1 MRKRIC
7 LAFGIVVIISCL
19 FTNSTAETPKPS
31 YGFDVVQYETHGTRV
46 FRSSLLEI
54 SKHGWV
60 IWQVGG
66 IAGHE
71 VSVGQ
76 LPANLLARLQADIA
90 SLDIPTNEKRR
101 ENCAIAP
108 DSGSTSF
115 TIIRDGKIRLLP
127 DATCLPKTAM
137 KIRAIEDEVL
147 DLGGSVVSPL
157 KY

>member
-7 LAFGIVVIISCL
+7 LALGIAVIISCL
-19 FTNSTAETPKPS
+19 FTNSTAETPKPL

-71 VSVGQ
+71 VSVGR

-90 SLDIPTNEKRR
+90 SLDIPTNEKWR
-101 ENCAIAP
+101 ENCAISA
-108 DSGSTSF
+108 DSDTASF
-115 TIIRDGKIRLLP
+115 IIIKNGEMRTLP
-127 DATCLPKTAM
+127 DAICHSETAM
-137 KIRAIEDEVL
+137 KIRKIENELL
-147 DLGGSVVSPL
+147 DFGRSVVKPI